1 MFNGKQKEIILI
13 QLMKY
18 HRLNHNEVFL
28 ASDFFA
34 DFFANFFGAV
44 AFGSDFTS
52 GAGAG
57 GAGAGADA
65 PPFNKSLSLP
75 IILNQ

>member
-1 MFNGKQKEIILI
+1 
-13 QLMKY
+13 MKY
-18 HRLNHNEVFL
+18 HRLNHSEVLL

-34 DFFANFFGAV
+34 DFFGAGAFGA
-44 AFGSDFTS
+44 DFTS
-52 GAGAG
+52 G

-65 PPFNKSLSLP
+65 PPFTRSLSLP

>member
-1 MFNGKQKEIILI
+1 MFNGKQKEVILI

-18 HRLNHNEVFL
+18 HKLNHAEVLL

-34 DFFANFFGAV
+34 DFFGAV
-44 AFGSDFTS
+44 AFGAGFTS
-52 GAGAG
+52 

-65 PPFNKSLSLP
+65 PPFTKSLSLP
-75 IILNQ
+75 IIPNQ

>member
-1 MFNGKQKEIILI
+1 MFNSKQKEVILI

-18 HRLNHNEVFL
+18 HRLNHVEVLL

-34 DFFANFFGAV
+34 DFFGAV
-44 AFGSDFTS
+44 AFGADFTS

-57 GAGAGADA
+57 GAGAGA
-65 PPFNKSLSLP
+65 PPFTKSLSLP
-75 IILNQ
+75 IIPNQ

>member
-18 HRLNHNEVFL
+18 HRLNHNEVLL

-65 PPFNKSLSLP
+65 PPFTKSLSLP

>member
-57 GAGAGADA
+57 GAGAGAGA
-65 PPFNKSLSLP
+65 PPFTRSLSLP
-75 IILNQ
+75 IIPNQ

>member
-1 MFNGKQKEIILI
+1 MFNGKQKEVILI

-28 ASDFFA
+28 ASDLFA

-57 GAGAGADA
+57 GAGAGAGA
-65 PPFNKSLSLP
+65 PPFTKSLSLP
-75 IILNQ
+75 IIPNQ

>member
-1 MFNGKQKEIILI
+1 
-13 QLMKY
+13 MKY

-57 GAGAGADA
+57 GAGAGAGA
-65 PPFNKSLSLP
+65 PPFTKSLSLP

>member
-1 MFNGKQKEIILI
+1 
-13 QLMKY
+13 MKY

-57 GAGAGADA
+57 GAGAGGAGAGA
-65 PPFNKSLSLP
+65 PPFTKSLSLP
-75 IILNQ
+75 IIPNQ

>member
-1 MFNGKQKEIILI
+1 
-13 QLMKY
+13 MKY
-18 HRLNHNEVFL
+18 HRLNHNEVFP

-52 GAGAG
+52 GAG
-57 GAGAGADA
+57 GAGAGAGA
-65 PPFNKSLSLP
+65 PPFIRSLSLP
-75 IILNQ
+75 IIPNQ

>member
-1 MFNGKQKEIILI
+1 MFNGKQKEVILI

-18 HRLNHNEVFL
+18 HRLNHAEVL
-28 ASDFFA
+28 RASDFFA
-34 DFFANFFGAV
+34 DFFGAG

-57 GAGAGADA
+57 AGGAGAGAGA
-65 PPFNKSLSLP
+65 PPFTRSLSLP
-75 IILNQ
+75 IIPNQ

>member
-1 MFNGKQKEIILI
+1 MFNSKQKEVILI

-52 GAGAG
+52 GADAG
-57 GAGAGADA
+57 GAGAGAGA
-65 PPFNKSLSLP
+65 PPFIRSLSLP
-75 IILNQ
+75 IIPNQ

>member
-1 MFNGKQKEIILI
+1 
-13 QLMKY
+13 MKY

-52 GAGAG
+52 GAGGAGAG
-57 GAGAGADA
+57 GAGGTGADA
-65 PPFNKSLSLP
+65 PPFTRSLSLP
-75 IILNQ
+75 IIPNQ

>member
-1 MFNGKQKEIILI
+1 
-13 QLMKY
+13 MKY
-18 HRLNHNEVFL
+18 HRLNHAEVLL

-34 DFFANFFGAV
+34 DFFGAV
-44 AFGSDFTS
+44 AFGTDFTS

-65 PPFNKSLSLP
+65 PPFTKSLSLP
-75 IILNQ
+75 IIPNQ

>member
-1 MFNGKQKEIILI
+1 
-13 QLMKY
+13 MKY

-52 GAGAG
+52 GADAG
-57 GAGAGADA
+57 GAGAGAGA
-65 PPFNKSLSLP
+65 PPFIRSLSLP
-75 IILNQ
+75 IIPNQ

>member
-1 MFNGKQKEIILI
+1 
-13 QLMKY
+13 MKY

-57 GAGAGADA
+57 GAGAGADT
-65 PPFNKSLSLP
+65 PPFTKSLSLP
-75 IILNQ
+75 IIPNQ

>member
-1 MFNGKQKEIILI
+1 MFNGKQKEVILI

-52 GAGAG
+52 GAG
-57 GAGAGADA
+57 GAGAGAGA
-65 PPFNKSLSLP
+65 PPFTRSLSLP
-75 IILNQ
+75 IIPNQ

>member
-18 HRLNHNEVFL
+18 HRLNHVEVLL

-34 DFFANFFGAV
+34 DFFCTV
-44 AFGSDFTS
+44 AFGADFTS

-65 PPFNKSLSLP
+65 PPFTKSLSLP
-75 IILNQ
+75 IIPNQ